1 MQVDPTVQFHH
12 VTSVRLKSRLHWSL
26 AKQEMISGRF
36 VGVRVQ
42 QGGFISKKESQTQ
55 NLLLDRCE
63 PGAEHSLSS
72 INPLAAVPAK
82 PNECQ
87 GSDGR
92 QNRSREASF
101 DRRPSD
107 LRSP

>member
-42 QGGFISKKESQTQ
+42 QGGFISKKELQTSRYVD
-55 NLLLDRCE
+55 LSEGELSSAHL
-63 PGAEHSLSS
+63 SSS
-72 INPLAAVPAK
+72 INPLAAIPAK
-82 PNECQ
+82 PYACQ

-92 QNRSREASF
+92 RQSKPRSF
-101 DRRPSD
+101 
-107 LRSP
+107 L